1 MPDGAVEEWSFNG
14 TGQTTAYTSP
24 LNYVINYVYD
34 DAGKQT
40 AVDYPT
46 GTDTVLS
53 YDNAGR
59 RTSMLDGTGTS
70 TWTLDAASQVT
81 QLVTPQGTQNYTYN
95 DAGQRGKGED
105 RL

>member
-40 AVDYPT
+40 TVDYPT
-46 GTDTVLS
+46 GTDT
-53 YDNAGR
+53 
-59 RTSMLDGTGTS
+59 
-70 TWTLDAASQVT
+70 ASH
-81 QLVTPQGTQNYTYN
+81 LRGQGKQ
-95 DAGQRGKGED
+95 K
-105 RL
+105 